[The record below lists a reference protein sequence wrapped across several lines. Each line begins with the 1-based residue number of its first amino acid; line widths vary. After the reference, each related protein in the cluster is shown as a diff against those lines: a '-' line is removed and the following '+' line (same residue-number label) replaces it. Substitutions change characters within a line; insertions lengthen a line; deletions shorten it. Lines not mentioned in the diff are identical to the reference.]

1 MGVGAG
7 VCVKKDSKE
16 ATAVVEN
23 QIKELTHIEEQ
34 LAQRVSYLISYARNL
49 QKELAVLMKE

>member
-16 ATAVVEN
+16 AIAVVEN

-34 LAQRVSYLISYARNL
+34 LAQRVGHLISYARDL
-49 QKELAVLMKE
+49 QKELTVLMKK